1 MTLGQA
7 LKANLLGNAPSW
19 YKLSILAFLIINPVI
34 WFAIPNG
41 HFIAGWVL
49 IVEFIFTLAMA
60 LKCYPL
66 PAGGLLAIEAVAM
79 GMTSADSVYHE
90 ALHNFPVIL
99 LLIFMVA
106 GIYFMKDLL
115 QFTFTKLLVR
125 IRSKIVISLLFC
137 FAGAFLSAFLDALT
151 VTAVIIAV
159 AYGFYNVYH
168 RWASGVDMHC
178 SHDLCDDNT
187 IKMNRED
194 LIAFRAYLR
203 NLMMHGAVGTALGGV
218 CTIVGEPQNLLI
230 GHEMGW
236 HFMDFFIMVAPIS
249 MPVLISGLLT
259 CVLLE
264 RFSLFGYGARMP
276 GNVRSILMEQSARD
290 EEKRGIRGRAKLLIQ
305 ALTGVWLVIA
315 LGLHLAE
322 VGVIGLSV
330 IVILTA
336 CNGFIEEHQLGK
348 AFEEALPFTAL
359 LVVFFAIV
367 AVIHDNHLFAP
378 VIHLVLSMK
387 GQAQLAAYYLANGLL
402 SMISDNV
409 FVATVYISETKMHF
423 VNVLAAMPGVEDATA
438 LMAKLTNPEL
448 VRADVIATLP
458 EGIRG
463 TVATTMTQFDHLAVA
478 INTGTNIPS
487 VATPNGQAAFL
498 FLLTSALAPVIRLSY
513 GRMVLL
519 ALPYTIILSIVGLL
533 ATWHME
539 DIMHF
544 MGY

>member
-7 LKANLLGNAPSW
+7 FKANLLGNAPNW
-19 YKLSILAFLIINPVI
+19 YKLCILAFLIINPII
-34 WFAIPNG
+34 WFAVPGG

-49 IVEFIFTLAMA
+49 ICEFIFTLAMA

-66 PAGGLLAIEAVAM
+66 PAGGLLALQAVAM
-79 GMTSADSVYHE
+79 GMTSAKSVFHE
-90 ALHNFPVIL
+90 AENNFEVIL

-115 QFTFTKLLVR
+115 QFTFTKMLVR
-125 IRSKIVISLLFC
+125 IRSKIVISLLFS

-168 RWASGVDMHC
+168 RWASGVDMSC
-178 SHDLCDDNT
+178 SHDLCNDDT
-187 IKMNRED
+187 AEMNRED
-194 LIAFRAYLR
+194 LVTFRAYLR

-230 GHEMGW
+230 GTEMGW

-249 MPVLISGLLT
+249 MPVLATGLLT
-259 CVLLE
+259 CVCLE
-264 RFSLFGYGARMP
+264 HFKLFGYGHRMP

-290 EEKRGIRGRAKLLIQ
+290 EAKRGARGRMKLIIQ
-305 ALTGVWLVIA
+305 ALTGVWLVLA
-315 LGLHLAE
+315 LGFHLAE
-322 VGVIGLSV
+322 VGIIGLSV
-330 IVILTA
+330 IVILTSF
-336 CNGFIEEHQLGK
+336 NGFTEEHQLGK

-359 LVVFFAIV
+359 LVVFFSIV

-378 VIHLVLSMK
+378 VIHFVLDMQ
-387 GQAQLAAYYLANGLL
+387 GQTQLAAYYLANGLL

-409 FVATVYISETKMHF
+409 FVATVYITETKMHF
-423 VNVLAAMPGVEDATA
+423 ESVLSALPGVTDGAA
-438 LMAKLTNPEL
+438 LMDRLTDAEL
-448 VRADVIATLP
+448 VRADVIASLP
-458 EGIRG
+458 QGIQQ
-463 TVATTMTQFDHLAVA
+463 TVATTMTKFDHLAVA

-513 GRMVLL
+513 GRMVIL
-519 ALPYTIILSIVGLL
+519 ALPYTITMSLAGLF